1 MRRRVDA
8 QKRGAPAGSRA
19 EVVRELEV
27 TALGAGGVGVARDEG
42 RVVLVAGAVPGDRV
56 LARLAPGGIARVLR
70 VLHPGPDR
78 VTPPCAH
85 AAGCGGCDWM
95 HLAAPARRAAHQRL
109 AVEAIAHALGVAPA
123 DLPAAGMHLAE
134 RELGYRTRA
143 RFTVRAEP
151 RAVRVGFRAPG
162 SRDLVAIDRCIV
174 LDDRLADLAPRLA
187 ALLAG
192 ARGDGDATIA
202 LGRTADGRA
211 APVLDLA
218 FRGDLAPGTFGG
230 LDALVRDGTW
240 AGARVTLEGVSA
252 PATFGDPRPVLAGA
266 DGAPLVVAEG
276 GFSQPSDEGGVALAR
291 RVAELADVAEQHVVE
306 LFAGSGT
313 LSILLARGAAS
324 FLGVEQVEPAVRAA
338 RENFA
343 ARGLSGKFVV
353 ADAES
358 HPVPPRADVV
368 VLDPPRTGARAA
380 VRAIAAA
387 RPRRVVYVSCDVA
400 TLARDLA
407 VLCGGPGAG
416 QGAAPARSGPFVVD
430 SIDLFELFP
439 QTSHVES
446 VVRLVRAPRARAS

>member
-1 MRRRVDA
+1 MRRKVDA
-8 QKRGAPAGSRA
+8 HRRGAPRGAPAPT
-19 EVVRELEV
+19 RELDV
-27 TALGAGGVGVARDEG
+27 TGLGAGGVGVARDDG

-56 LARLAPGGIARVLR
+56 LARLAPGGVARVLR
-70 VLHPGPDR
+70 VLTPGPDR
-78 VTPPCAH
+78 VPAPCVH
-85 AAGCGGCDWM
+85 ALACGGCDWM
-95 HLAAPARRAAHQRL
+95 HLAPAARRAAHHHL
-109 AVEAIAHALGVAPA
+109 ATEALAHALGVASA
-123 DLPAAGMHLAE
+123 DLPVASMHLAD
-134 RELGYRTRA
+134 RDLGYRTRA
-143 RFTVRAEP
+143 RFTIRAEP
-151 RAVRVGFRAPG
+151 RGVQVGFRAPG
-162 SRDLVAIDRCIV
+162 SRDLVAIERCIV
-174 LDDRLADLAPRLA
+174 LDERLADLAPRLA
-187 ALLAG
+187 TLLAG
-192 ARGDGDATIA
+192 SRGDGDATIA

-218 FRGDLAPGTFGG
+218 FRGDLAAATFAS
-230 LDALVRDGTW
+230 LDALVRDGAW

-252 PATFGDPRPVLAGA
+252 PATFGDPRPVLPGA

-291 RVAELADVAEQHVVE
+291 RVAELADVAGQHVVE

-313 LSILLARGAAS
+313 LSVLLAPGAAS

-343 ARGLSGKFVV
+343 TRGLTGKFVA
-353 ADAES
+353 ADAET

-380 VRAIAAA
+380 ARAIAAA

-416 QGAAPARSGPFVVD
+416 QGAAPARSGPFVVE

-439 QTSHVES
+439 QTSHVEV
-446 VVRLVRAPRARAS
+446 VVRLGRAPRIRA